1 LLNIGLTLFLA
12 FCPFFIS
19 RIKFLIGISFI
30 INKYIIIFIVSKYHN
45 IVTLINLKENDVNIM
60 NIIEEVSR
68 VIIWIWEKM

>member
-1 LLNIGLTLFLA
+1 MS
-12 FCPFFIS
+12 FFIT